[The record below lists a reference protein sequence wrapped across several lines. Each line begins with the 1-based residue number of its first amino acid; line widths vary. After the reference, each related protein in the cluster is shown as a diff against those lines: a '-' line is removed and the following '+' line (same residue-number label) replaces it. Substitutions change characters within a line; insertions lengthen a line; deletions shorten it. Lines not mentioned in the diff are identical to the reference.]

1 MSAKWTDI
9 STGETEAYE
18 LRAPT
23 ARGMIHRQR
32 STSYEAAYTTY
43 VEEGDGTQRPA
54 PHTFGDLNE
63 AKIWAENEMVRTL
76 GRQAGA

>member
-18 LRAPT
+18 LLAPT
-23 ARGMIHRQR
+23 SRGMIRRQR
-32 STSYEAAYTTY
+32 SASQEAAYTVS
-43 VEEGDGTQRPA
+43 VEQGDGTQRSA

-63 AKIWAENEMVRTL
+63 AKIWVENEMARTL
-76 GRQAGA
+76 EQQVRA